1 MHQSLDQR
9 QSSTA
14 IMSPQNRALQQDPM
28 LNPASLWAIEGE
40 ALWRQPMGQQ
50 ACSSCHGDAEIT
62 MKGIAARF
70 PRYSSGKLMNLEMR
84 INACR
89 TLHQKQSAFAFESA
103 PLLSLATYIGK
114 QSAGHPIESESTPLN
129 QADLQSGAKQFH
141 QRIGQINVSCAQ
153 CHDARWGQKLAG
165 VSIPQA
171 HPTGYPI
178 YRLEWQS
185 VGSLQRR
192 LRNCMTAVRAE
203 PYDYGSPEL
212 LRLELYLAWRARG
225 MPMETPAVRP

>member
-1 MHQSLDQR
+1 MAVKSLISATLAVLLSLVGSRLALAQPMHQSLDQR

-28 LNPASLWAIEGE
+28 LNPASLWVIEGE

-84 INACR
+84 INTCR

-114 QSAGHPIESESTPLN
+114 QSAGHPIQSESTPLN
-129 QADLQSGAKQFH
+129 QADLSLAPSSSISELDRLMSRAPSATMRVGAKSSPGSPFRRPTPRDIQF
-141 QRIGQINVSCAQ
+141 
-153 CHDARWGQKLAG
+153 
-165 VSIPQA
+165 
-171 HPTGYPI
+171 TGLSGSLSVLY
-178 YRLEWQS
+178 S
-185 VGSLQRR
+185 VGFA
-192 LRNCMTAVRAE
+192 TA
-203 PYDYGSPEL
+203 
-212 LRLELYLAWRARG
+212 
-225 MPMETPAVRP
+225 

>member
-1 MHQSLDQR
+1 
-9 QSSTA
+9 
-14 IMSPQNRALQQDPM
+14 
-28 LNPASLWAIEGE
+28 
-40 ALWRQPMGQQ
+40 MGQQ

-84 INACR
+84 INTCR
-89 TLHQKQSAFAFESA
+89 TLH
-103 PLLSLATYIGK
+103 
-114 QSAGHPIESESTPLN
+114 

-165 VSIPQA
+165 VTIPQA

-203 PYDYGSPEL
+203 PHDYGSPEL

>member
-1 MHQSLDQR
+1 MPVARFTRSSPPLHLKVPHCYPLQPTSENNLQAIPLRVSQRRLTRQICSLAP
-9 QSSTA
+9 SSS
-14 IMSPQNRALQQDPM
+14 ISELDRLMSRALS
-28 LNPASLWAIEGE
+28 A
-40 ALWRQPMGQQ
+40 
-50 ACSSCHGDAEIT
+50 T
-62 MKGIAARF
+62 MR
-70 PRYSSGKLMNLEMR
+70 
-84 INACR
+84 
-89 TLHQKQSAFAFESA
+89 
-103 PLLSLATYIGK
+103 
-114 QSAGHPIESESTPLN
+114 
-129 QADLQSGAKQFH
+129 
-141 QRIGQINVSCAQ
+141 
-153 CHDARWGQKLAG
+153 AG
-165 VSIPQA
+165 VTIPQA

>member
-1 MHQSLDQR
+1 MAP
-9 QSSTA
+9 TYGA
-14 IMSPQNRALQQDPM
+14 
-28 LNPASLWAIEGE
+28 ASLFELSWRCRNNDERYRCPLPKILVRQTDEPRDANQCLSHASPE
-40 ALWRQPMGQQ
+40 AVRL
-50 ACSSCHGDAEIT
+50 
-62 MKGIAARF
+62 
-70 PRYSSGKLMNLEMR
+70 
-84 INACR
+84 
-89 TLHQKQSAFAFESA
+89 ESA

-165 VSIPQA
+165 VTIPQA